1 MGGVACA
8 PASMSGLSRYI
19 AKTVWLSILL
29 VLLVIVGIDVLSAF
43 IDESGGRTDSYG
55 FVQITQYV
63 LLTIPGRCY
72 EYIPFAALIGALIGL
87 GQLASTS
94 ELVVMRAAGVSN
106 TRIASIVLSQAVII
120 AVLGF
125 LLGEY
130 VAPAAEQRAQSGRAV
145 AKYADRQL
153 RAEQGI
159 WRRDGSLFLHVHAT
173 TALEEI
179 FGVTIYDFNSEGWLE
194 RALEADRGRFEDGGW
209 LLSDVA
215 VTEFSLDRVRTSEF
229 ATLRVASNITPQI
242 LLLENVAPSQLAL
255 DDLFDYAAFLR
266 TQGEDVAQFELA
278 TWRKLTQPLAVAAL
292 VLVAISFVFGPL
304 RDGTLGF
311 RIFAGVM
318 VGVLF
323 RLSQDL
329 LGPASL
335 VFGFPPVYAALA
347 PVALCAVVG
356 LFLLRKA

>member
-1 MGGVACA
+1 
-8 PASMSGLSRYI
+8 MSALDRYI
-19 AKTVWLSILL
+19 AKSVWFSILL
-29 VLLVIVGIDVLSAF
+29 VLLVIVGIDALSAF
-43 IDESGGRTDSYG
+43 IDESGGRSESYG
-55 FVQITQYV
+55 FAQIGQYV

-72 EYIPFAALIGALIGL
+72 EFIPFAALIGALIGL

-106 TRIASIVLSQAVII
+106 TRVAWTVLQQAIVI

-130 VAPAAEQRAQSGRAV
+130 VAPAAEQRAQSGRAF
-145 AKYADRQL
+145 ALYADSQL
-153 RAEQGI
+153 DAEQGI
-159 WRRDGSLFLHVHAT
+159 WRRDGLLFLHVRAT
-173 TALEEI
+173 TADAQV
-179 FGVTIYDFNSEGWLE
+179 FGVRVYDFNDSGWLKM
-194 RALEADRGRFEDGGW
+194 ALEADRGLYQSGGW

-215 VTEFSLDRVRTSEF
+215 LSEF
-229 ATLRVASNITPQI
+229 DAEGVRKSRQDELLLESNITPQI
-242 LLLENVAPSQLAL
+242 LSLENVAPSQLAL
-255 DDLFDYAAFLR
+255 KDLLEYSSFLR
-266 TQGEDVAQFELA
+266 TQGEDVGEFELA

-292 VLVAISFVFGPL
+292 VLIAISFVFGPL

-323 RLSQDL
+323 RLCQDL

-335 VFGFPPVYAALA
+335 VFGFPPLYAALA
-347 PVALCAVVG
+347 PVLLAALIG
-356 LFLLRKA
+356 LYFLSRA